1 MKSSPVPPGGSLK
14 SKPTWPDTFGCPTM
28 SASFLFCGITPLETG
43 ELKERPMLV
52 LSRKLNES
60 IVINYDIVVTVLG
73 VQGDRVRL
81 GLEAPGEIPVHRQ
94 ELYERIQNQDVQ
106 MSLVSGAGVTC

>member
-1 MKSSPVPPGGSLK
+1 
-14 SKPTWPDTFGCPTM
+14 M
-28 SASFLFCGITPLETG
+28 SAFFVFCGITPLETC

-81 GLEAPGEIPVHRQ
+81 GIKAPGEIPVHRQ
-94 ELYERIQNQDVQ
+94 ELYEKMQNQEIL
-106 MSLVSGAGVTC
+106 MSVG

>member
-1 MKSSPVPPGGSLK
+1 
-14 SKPTWPDTFGCPTM
+14 
-28 SASFLFCGITPLETG
+28 
-43 ELKERPMLV
+43 MLV

-81 GLEAPGEIPVHRQ
+81 GIEAPGEIPVHRQ
-94 ELYERIQNQDVQ
+94 EVYEKMQNEEVL
-106 MSLVSGAGVTC
+106 MSVG

>member
-1 MKSSPVPPGGSLK
+1 MKSSPVPPGGSLT
-14 SKPTWPDTFGCPTM
+14 SKPTWMDTFGCPAM
-28 SASFLFCGITPLETG
+28 SAFVVFCGITPLETC

-60 IVINYDIVVTVLG
+60 IIINDNVVVTVLG

-81 GLEAPGEIPVHRQ
+81 GIIAPGEIPVHRQ
-94 ELYERIQNQDVQ
+94 EVYEKMQNEAV
-106 MSLVSGAGVTC
+106 LLTGR

>member
-1 MKSSPVPPGGSLK
+1 
-14 SKPTWPDTFGCPTM
+14 M
-28 SASFLFCGITPLETG
+28 SAFFVVCGIKPLEAC

-81 GLEAPGEIPVHRQ
+81 GIKAPGEIPVHRR
-94 ELYERIQNQDVQ
+94 EVYRRYRTRR
-106 MSLVSGAGVTC
+106 S

>member
-1 MKSSPVPPGGSLK
+1 MKSNPVPPGGSLT
-14 SKPTWPDTFGCPTM
+14 SEPPWMGTFECLAM
-28 SASFLFCGITPLETG
+28 SAFFVFCGITPLETC

-60 IVINYDIVVTVLG
+60 IVINDNVVVTVLG

-81 GLEAPGEIPVHRQ
+81 GIEAPGEIPVHRQ
-94 ELYERIQNQDVQ
+94 EVYEKMQTQAVPLCI
-106 MSLVSGAGVTC
+106 G